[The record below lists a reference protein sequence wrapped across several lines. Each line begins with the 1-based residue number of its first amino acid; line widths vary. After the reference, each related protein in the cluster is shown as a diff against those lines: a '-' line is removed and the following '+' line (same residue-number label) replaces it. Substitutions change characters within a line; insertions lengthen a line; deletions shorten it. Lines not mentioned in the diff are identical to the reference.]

1 MGKHKKRHVQTSQR
15 SQLLKKRKPQR
26 PATIPT
32 DIYISRSSNFKGQLQ
47 RAKKLLIE
55 DGYPSITI
63 HGLGAMI
70 QKSINLV
77 LALKDLTHN
86 QITYKA
92 TTGTVELIDDIIP
105 EDDDKDL
112 EVQTRNNS
120 SIRIQVWL
128 KEGIEKLVV
137 NKSDNSHNI

>member
-1 MGKHKKRHVQTSQR
+1 MGKRKKKHVPTSPQNTSQI
-15 SQLLKKRKPQR
+15 LKKRKPQR

-32 DIYISRSSNFKGQLQ
+32 DIYVSRSSNFKGQLQ
-47 RAKKLLIE
+47 RAKKLLIK
-55 DGYPSITI
+55 DGHPSITI

-86 QITYKA
+86 QIIYKA

-120 SIRIQVWL
+120 SIRIQIWL
-128 KEGIEKLVV
+128 KESIEKLV
-137 NKSDNSHNI
+137 